1 MKQFRNEVEI
11 TSKMANL
18 KVQVKAWNKS
28 ENRDEELELD
38 ILDTVRE
45 VMEAVEADENF
56 TAPEECRDADGS
68 DPAYQCAIAAHAEE
82 LADTL
87 NDSENKLALRVL
99 ASHIKNIAYISG
111 LTPALDLTELA
122 WAFDAD

>member
-1 MKQFRNEVEI
+1 MKKETI
-11 TSKMANL
+11 TKKIAEL
-18 KVQVKAWNKS
+18 KGQVKAWNES

-56 TAPEECRDADGS
+56 TAPEECRDTDRH
-68 DPAYQCAIAAHAEE
+68 DPAYVYAVAAHAEE

-87 NDSENKLALRVL
+87 DDSENALALRVL
-99 ASHIKNIAYISG
+99 ASYMKNVAYING
-111 LTPALDLTELA
+111 KVPDLDLTELA
-122 WAFDAD
+122 WAFNIE